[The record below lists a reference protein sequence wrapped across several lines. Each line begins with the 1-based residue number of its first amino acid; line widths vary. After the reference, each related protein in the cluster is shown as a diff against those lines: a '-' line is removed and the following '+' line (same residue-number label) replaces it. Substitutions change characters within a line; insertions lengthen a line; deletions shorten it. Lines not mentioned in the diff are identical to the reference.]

1 MAQPVILH
9 GWPVGSGEIAGTIV
23 SRRVI
28 LGSILIFLTA
38 GGSLAQTANLDP
50 TITDLQRQIQE
61 MRSQMAKMQNRI
73 AELETARGIAA
84 TISGPDPALLQS
96 QNPPTQALQSQPGD
110 TKSSE
115 EPTSFHYKGL
125 TLTPGGF
132 LEGTMLLRT
141 RNENADIAN
150 NYSAIPLN
158 GSSNAKL
165 SEFRG
170 SARNSELSL
179 LVQGTAGST
188 KLKGYVEA
196 DFLGAAPTANY
207 VESNSWTPRLRQLW
221 VQLDRP
227 SGWTITAGQTWSLL
241 KSVRCGSERLRLC
254 GGREFTGIESKS
266 WSVSTKANSTIPRPM
281 LDAGAFRLIRMES
294 CGEFW
299 MRHGSGQNIA
309 TPVISFS
316 PTLKEAR

>member
-1 MAQPVILH
+1 MAQPAILC

-28 LGSILIFLTA
+28 LGSILMLIIT
-38 GGSLAQTANLDP
+38 GGSVAQTANQEP
-50 TITDLQRQIQE
+50 TVTDLQRQIQA
-61 MRSQMAKMQNRI
+61 MRSQIAKIQNRI

-84 TISGPDPALLQS
+84 TSSGPDPALLQS
-96 QNPPTQALQSQPGD
+96 ENPPTQALQSQPGD

-150 NYSAIPLN
+150 KYSAVPLN

-207 VESNSWTPRLRQLW
+207 VSETAFHTQIGPRF
-221 VQLDRP
+221 
-227 SGWTITAGQTWSLL
+227 GENCT
-241 KSVRCGSERLRLC
+241 
-254 GGREFTGIESKS
+254 SK
-266 WSVSTKANSTIPRPM
+266 AAHTIPFLAR
-281 LDAGAFRLIRMES
+281 
-294 CGEFW
+294 
-299 MRHGSGQNIA
+299 Q
-309 TPVISFS
+309 S
-316 PTLKEAR
+316 PTTHSSRPHHYILQRSRRAMCSKECRGCSTDPFGDLLRHSEDLLCVIVGPQMEITKPPASTSE

>member
-1 MAQPVILH
+1 M
-9 GWPVGSGEIAGTIV
+9 
-23 SRRVI
+23 
-28 LGSILIFLTA
+28 LITT
-38 GGSLAQTANLDP
+38 GGSVAQTANQDP

-61 MRSQMAKMQNRI
+61 MRSQMAKLQNRI
-73 AELETARGIAA
+73 AELETTRGIAA
-84 TISGPDPALLQS
+84 TSSGPDPVLLQS
-96 QNPPTQALQSQPGD
+96 ETPPTKALQSQPGE

-179 LVQGTAGST
+179 LVQGTAGTT

-196 DFLGAAPTANY
+196 DFLGAAPTDNY
-207 VESNSWTPRLRQLW
+207 VESNSWTMPLTPRKIAW
-221 VQLDRP
+221 DIV
-227 SGWTITAGQTWSLL
+227 
-241 KSVRCGSERLRLC
+241 
-254 GGREFTGIESKS
+254 
-266 WSVSTKANSTIPRPM
+266 
-281 LDAGAFRLIRMES
+281 FRFRSNGLF
-294 CGEFW
+294 G
-299 MRHGSGQNIA
+299 
-309 TPVISFS
+309 
-316 PTLKEAR
+316 